1 MIQGDIPTVSEDPDF
16 LSSPAALASLAGIAV
31 LIYYDD
37 NFLIAS
43 LLFHAIYTNH
53 FPLAI
58 FYHAFCNNAIANDN
72 FLL

>member
-16 LSSPAALASLAGIAV
+16 LSSPAALASLAGIVV

-43 LLFHAIYTNH
+43 LLLSCNLYKS
-53 FPLAI
+53 FPISHILSR
-58 FYHAFCNNAIANDN
+58 FLQQCNSE
-72 FLL
+72 